1 MFFQF
6 LSEELHSFPYL
17 HDENTSLSSD
27 FSLFTATGK
36 VDDRKDRK
44 NKKEAAPYQKIHT
57 QKVSDLREDAG
68 LRHCNKRRQLIK
80 IRLKKTVQRIHD
92 TFIAHTDRKRHDKSI
107 RNISRPLRL
116 SKKNKY
122 GSAFAIEGKPDHY
135 DLDTMVYVLLELDA
149 DRFAANK
156 VGKKIYSDG
165 LSAFVKRYLA
175 HINRKDDKELEE
187 IKKATQAVVD
197 VRINTL

>member
-1 MFFQF
+1 MEYGYTTFTIHQTEYPNISAFNYNGYDIYVDKNFFTLPKLYQMGIIYHEIGHQQARHF
-6 LSEELHSFPYL
+6 KPNKEEMKHYGIQ
-17 HDENTSLSSD
+17 DE
-27 FSLFTATGK
+27 
-36 VDDRKDRK
+36 
-44 NKKEAAPYQKIHT
+44 Q
-57 QKVSDLREDAG
+57 DLY
-68 LRHCNKRRQLIK
+68 
-80 IRLKKTVQRIHD
+80 QRIIKD
-92 TFIAHTDRKRHDKSI
+92 MNAF
-107 RNISRPLRL
+107 L